1 MYEDKYNSNISFD
14 GFIPVS
20 SLQRESFLCAS
31 RKISV
36 DRWKPSC
43 ALIESF
49 LYTGGKESFLCASR
63 KLVESFLY
71 RWKTSCALI
80 ESFLYAGRKFLVYQW
95 KVSCAP
101 VESFLY
107 TLVWQF

>member
-14 GFIPVS
+14 CFIPVS

-31 RKISV
+31 RKFSV

-49 LYTGGKESFLCASR
+49 LYTGGKESFMCASR
-63 KLVESFLY
+63 KFSVD

-80 ESFLYAGRKFLVYQW
+80 ESFLYTGGKFLVYQW